1 MRRSLLVLSVVGA
14 LALGACSS
22 SSVDGETTT
31 SGGSA
36 GSTETTAPES
46 SGGTDTT
53 TTTAP
58 AGAGGGGDAGSAT
71 LVVGDQTYEFDNYYC
86 FQGSDNTGN
95 SRVSFSSGAFG
106 EVDGVRVQ
114 LDASI
119 QDTDETNAMD
129 GDGTIQSISLNDVE
143 NFQSPTVGWDA
154 VTGFIGAPAWVV
166 EYDGS
171 TVHAEAEFD
180 DLTTEET
187 LETIPGTLD
196 AVCGG

>member
-1 MRRSLLVLSVVGA
+1 MAGA
-14 LALGACSS
+14 LVLGACSS
-22 SSVDGETTT
+22 SSDDSTTT
-31 SGGSA
+31 TLA
-36 GSTETTAPES
+36 GSSGTTETTAPDA
-46 SGGTDTT
+46 SGGGADTT
-53 TTTAP
+53 TTNAP
-58 AGAGGGGDAGSAT
+58 AAGGSGDAGSAT

-119 QDTDETNAMD
+119 QDTNEGNAMD
-129 GDGTIQSISLNDVE
+129 GDGTIHSVSLNDIE
-143 NFQSPTVGWDA
+143 NFQTPTVGWDS
-154 VTGFIGAPAWVV
+154 VTGFFGAPEWVI
-166 EYDGS
+166 EYDGA

-180 DLTTEET
+180 DLTTEEE
-187 LETIPGTLD
+187 LEAVPGTLD